1 MKTIGSKVCAAS
13 MNNMFSLL
21 LFKLP
26 FPTDAS
32 PERNSGKGGESIIFG
47 SSPKI
52 SWGGGGG
59 EPIIFGSSPKI
70 RRGGGGGEPIISGSS
85 PKISWGGGG
94 DDVCLLGDDALR
106 GWHFIPDRQ
115 LFDVLKITKL
125 IKVRN
130 YITRKIVKKTLSNI

>member
-1 MKTIGSKVCAAS
+1 MKIIGSKVCAAS
-13 MNNMFSLL
+13 MNNMFILL
-21 LFKLP
+21 FFKLP

-70 RRGGGGGEPIISGSS
+70 
-85 PKISWGGGG
+85 SWGGGG

-115 LFDVLKITKL
+115 LFVVLKITKL

-130 YITRKIVKKTLSNI
+130 YITRKIVKKNIEQHINYKHNDLYI

>member
-1 MKTIGSKVCAAS
+1 VKTIGSKVCAAS

-70 RRGGGGGEPIISGSS
+70 
-85 PKISWGGGG
+85 SWGGGG

-125 IKVRN
+125 VKVRN
-130 YITRKIVKKTLSNI
+130 YITRKIVKKNIEQQINYKQNDLYI

>member
-70 RRGGGGGEPIISGSS
+70 
-85 PKISWGGGG
+85 SWGGGG

-125 IKVRN
+125 VKVRN
-130 YITRKIVKKTLSNI
+130 YITRKIVKKNIEQQINYKQNDLYI